1 MRIIK
6 KIINYKTKTFSVCMI
21 LQENSDDA
29 WNIFNLLNTG
39 DFIYGSCHRKVAK
52 DSLTGL
58 VKNER
63 KHFSM
68 LLKVE
73 KFDYDPDVDLI
84 RVLGINAQENAFVG
98 LGAH

>member
-1 MRIIK
+1 
-6 KIINYKTKTFSVCMI
+6 
-21 LQENSDDA
+21 
-29 WNIFNLLNTG
+29 
-39 DFIYGSCHRKVAK
+39 
-52 DSLTGL
+52 
-58 VKNER
+58 
-63 KHFSM
+63 M